1 MWAASFISGCVLSS
15 SQSKAVEPGAVSQR
29 VLLSLPLHQQQ
40 GLCLCVLIHF
50 LSVLFKIIPL
60 FLSLFQLVV
69 LSGAQDLHDKL
80 HQCRLAILLFPF
92 FLFLLRPPN
101 GRCTV
106 LLCWGCKLKTLAWF
120 LFAVTLSTPFYLRR
134 IHLKPGYF
142 EDDVKCRYSP
152 LFVRRGCEK

>member
-1 MWAASFISGCVLSS
+1 MVRVKLWSSCHVWAASFISGSVLSS

-69 LSGAQDLHDKL
+69 LSGAQNLHDKL
-80 HQCRLAILLFPF
+80 HQCRLAILLFLF
-92 FLFLLRPPN
+92 FVFCFFCSGLQ
-101 GRCTV
+101 TV
-106 LLCWGCKLKTLAWF
+106 
-120 LFAVTLSTPFYLRR
+120 
-134 IHLKPGYF
+134 
-142 EDDVKCRYSP
+142 DVPSCSAK
-152 LFVRRGCEK
+152 GIN